1 MIAPAN
7 TGSDKRRRTAVIPT
21 DQTNKGIRSNDIEEG
36 RIFKIVVIKF
46 TAPRID
52 EIPAK
57 WREKIERSTEGPAW
71 AIPAERGG

>member
-57 WREKIERSTEGPAW
+57 
-71 AIPAERGG
+71 